1 MRSIAIVFA
10 KSLTPSTVLT
20 TLARPAKIAEGDEA
34 VRLIGILIA
43 TGITFFLISG
53 CGSDDAAPASGSGG
67 NGPTATPPLASTAVQ
82 ATSATDLNLDDE
94 LSTYRHPLGIW
105 QISYPPAARISGPA
119 WDADNSFEGV
129 EFGIPY
135 GDQNFFALGVTR
147 LEVQEYRT
155 SEEWSLSILEGTE
168 KSSSSY
174 ELISWEN
181 YSVGGFLGYEAV
193 FSRSGGAFD
202 FVHLELHVVA
212 GADTYRVVGVTDR
225 TVWDDVRELLTTLVH
240 SFTLRR

>member
-1 MRSIAIVFA
+1 M
-10 KSLTPSTVLT
+10 
-20 TLARPAKIAEGDEA
+20 
-34 VRLIGILIA
+34 RLIGILIA
-43 TGITFFLISG
+43 TGLTVVLAAG
-53 CGSDDAAPASGSGG
+53 CGSDDAGPAAGSGG
-67 NGPTATPPLASTAVQ
+67 NGPTATPPLSPTAGQ
-82 ATSATDLNLDDE
+82 ATSATDLQLDDAE

-105 QISYPPAARISGPA
+105 QISYPPGAQITGPA

-129 EFGIPY
+129 EFAVPY

-147 LEVQEYRT
+147 LEAQEYRT
-155 SEEWSLSILEGTE
+155 SEEWSLSILESTE

-193 FSRSGGAFD
+193 FLRTGGAFD
-202 FVHLELHVVA
+202 FAHLELHIVA
-212 GADTYRVVGVTDR
+212 GANTYRVVGVTDHA
-225 TVWDDVRELLTTLVH
+225 VWDDVQELLTTLVH